1 MFEINDETLRLI
13 NRASKGKKKLKI
25 NYWLF
30 NRQ

>member
-13 NRASKGKKKLKI
+13 NRASKGKKLKI